1 MNAISSL
8 EETSRVPWKF
18 CNRYMKQTANVF
30 VNTWDRMAWKLVCL
44 AGRRSLH
51 RQTKFG
57 GKTNI
62 FHGFK
67 DPSSVIEFHKP
78 TMDRAYNSPLENGLV
93 AFVTQVR
100 MITFKGTVSDNCLLN
115 SSIFSLIFS
124 FRSLCFSLK
133 KNILFWYPV
142 PNNPI
147 RRENNTKRR
156 SSLAIQGQVA
166 GLQF

>member
-62 FHGFK
+62 FLGFK

-100 MITFKGTVSDNCLLN
+100 MMLFSLRLITFKGTVSDNCLLN
-115 SSIFSLIFS
+115 SSIFSMIFS
-124 FRSLCFSLK
+124 FRSLRISVKIYIFLVSCSK
-133 KNILFWYPV
+133 
-142 PNNPI
+142 
-147 RRENNTKRR
+147 
-156 SSLAIQGQVA
+156 
-166 GLQF
+166 